1 MVRLVPVSPTLQK
14 GYCMPH
20 ISPVLA
26 WFLIGIVFYVVELVL
41 PGFIV
46 FFFGIGAWCTAL
58 VVYLT
63 DVPLSGQLGVF
74 LVTSLLTLFLLR
86 KYIQSIF
93 LGTAQD
99 DDAAISATPVDDTG
113 VVTEDISPPGKGR
126 VKYGGSFWKAVAD
139 VPIPAGTTVE
149 IVSQDNLEVKVR
161 ILTEREEV

>member
-1 MVRLVPVSPTLQK
+1 
-14 GYCMPH
+14 MPH

-26 WFLIGIVFYVVELVL
+26 WFLIGIAFYVVELVL

-58 VVYLT
+58 AVYLA
-63 DVPLSGQLGVF
+63 DISLSGQLGVF

-86 KYIQSIF
+86 KYIQTVF

-99 DDAAISATPVDDTG
+99 DDALVSATPVAETG
-113 VVTEDISPPGKGR
+113 VVTEDIVPPGNGR

-139 VPIPAGTTVE
+139 EPIPTGTTVK
-149 IVSQDNLEVKVR
+149 IISQDNLEVKVCL
-161 ILTEREEV
+161 LTDSEEES